1 MLSFWKL
8 SLTRPDDTLINCSK
22 IVMRQ
27 SYFLQTNLISHADLN
42 VALSWKTTSLLN
54 KALLFDISKKQSNT
68 GEMAGFCYKAFK
80 FPKSIPL
87 SQLML
92 HPSWEI
98 KKT

>member
-8 SLTRPDDTLINCSK
+8 SLTRPDDTLINYSK

-54 KALLFDISKKQSNT
+54 KASLFDILKNNPTQGKWQ
-68 GEMAGFCYKAFK
+68 AFATK
-80 FPKSIPL
+80 HL
-87 SQLML
+87 NSQNPFLYL
-92 HPSWEI
+92 N
-98 KKT
+98 

>member
-8 SLTRPDDTLINCSK
+8 SLTRPDDTLINYSK

-54 KALLFDISKKQSNT
+54 KASLFDILKKNNPTRGKCQ
-68 GEMAGFCYKAFK
+68 AFATK
-80 FPKSIPL
+80 HL
-87 SQLML
+87 NSQNPFLYL
-92 HPSWEI
+92 N
-98 KKT
+98 

>member
-8 SLTRPDDTLINCSK
+8 SLTRPDDTLINYSK

-54 KALLFDISKKQSNT
+54 KASLFDILKKTIQHRGN
-68 GEMAGFCYKAFK
+68 GRLCYKAFK

-92 HPSWEI
+92 HPSWER

>member
-54 KALLFDISKKQSNT
+54 KALLFDILKKQSNT
-68 GEMAGFCYKAFK
+68 GEMAGFCYKTFK

-92 HPSWEI
+92 HPSWER

>member
-8 SLTRPDDTLINCSK
+8 SLTRPDDTLINYSK

-54 KALLFDISKKQSNT
+54 KASLFDI
-68 GEMAGFCYKAFK
+68 
-80 FPKSIPL
+80 L
-87 SQLML
+87 
-92 HPSWEI
+92 
-98 KKT
+98 KKTIQHRRNGRLLLQSI

>member
-54 KALLFDISKKQSNT
+54 KALLFDILKKQSNT

-92 HPSWEI
+92 QPSWER

>member
-8 SLTRPDDTLINCSK
+8 SLTRPDDTLINYSK

-27 SYFLQTNLISHADLN
+27 SYFLQTNLISHAD
-42 VALSWKTTSLLN
+42 SWKTTSLLN
-54 KALLFDISKKQSNT
+54 KASLFDILKKQSNT

>member
-8 SLTRPDDTLINCSK
+8 SLTRPDDTLINYSK

-54 KALLFDISKKQSNT
+54 KALLFDI
-68 GEMAGFCYKAFK
+68 
-80 FPKSIPL
+80 L
-87 SQLML
+87 
-92 HPSWEI
+92 
-98 KKT
+98 KKTIQQRGNGRLLLQSI

>member
-27 SYFLQTNLISHADLN
+27 SYFLQTNLMSHADLN
-42 VALSWKTTSLLN
+42 VALSWKTTLLLN
-54 KALLFDISKKQSNT
+54 KASLFDILKKQSNT

-80 FPKSIPL
+80 FSKSIPL

-92 HPSWEI
+92 HPSWER

>member
-27 SYFLQTNLISHADLN
+27 SYFLQTNLISYADLD

-54 KALLFDISKKQSNT
+54 KALLFDILKKQSNT
-68 GEMAGFCYKAFK
+68 GEMAGFCYKAFN
-80 FPKSIPL
+80 
-87 SQLML
+87 SQNPFLYL
-92 HPSWEI
+92 N
-98 KKT
+98 